1 MKPIWDLLGHE
12 RICETVTAEWLSDSV
27 CLLRFMY
34 SEPSDQPYRGVVN
47 AHITGD
53 GMYEFKGMVFTGT
66 AATLLE
72 HRSVKGYF
80 KNRGLKGISKRL
92 KNGSV
97 ITKEYA

>member
-1 MKPIWDLLGHE
+1 MKPWETFGHE
-12 RICETVTAEWLSDSV
+12 LICSTVTAEWLSDSV
-27 CLLRFMY
+27 CLLRFLY
-34 SEPSDQPYRGVVN
+34 AEPSALPYRGVVN

-53 GMYEFKGMVFTGT
+53 GAYEFKGMVFVGE
-66 AATLLE
+66 AATMAE

-80 KNRGLKGISKRL
+80 KNRGLKGVSKRL